1 MKYIWILALLVLL
14 CGCQGQRQAQRQE
27 ASTTIPT
34 ETATPTAV
42 PPSPIGMFVTDIL
55 DTDEERVNNLKLCAG
70 VLDGVQ
76 VEPGAEFS
84 FNGTVGQRTAEKG
97 YEKARILVEGHREY
111 AIGGGICQI
120 SSTLYNAA
128 AEAGME
134 ILERHNHTNEVHY
147 VEIGKDAAVSYGEQ
161 DFRFR
166 NVLEVP
172 ITIGIVV
179 ENTQVKATIYKNVTK
194 M

>member
-27 ASTTIPT
+27 TSTTIPT